1 MAAKRIAWVDYAKG
15 IAIIGVFLMHSA
27 LPVTMSSYIGSFDM
41 MLFFALSGYVF
52 STRRFP
58 TFRQFVWNRVRT
70 LVIPGVL
77 LAVIPFIITE
87 LAGLGTGEF
96 QSYPKYALGFLV
108 NLRSHYGFG
117 ELPWFLSCLFLME
130 IGAYVLVTVAR
141 RIDHIEA
148 VYAVMAGVTLIVG
161 YAYSA
166 LIHKALPWS
175 GDIALALFPFF
186 ILGMI
191 FRRFDTELQDKL
203 LQPVTMLPALAVLG
217 VCGWLNGASE
227 GVINPY
233 LNRYG
238 NFFYYVLAAVAGIWL
253 VLALCH
259 WIESRQ
265 HRGGAVAGVADVI
278 LRYWGR
284 NTLVFYCIN
293 DAIYPRLIP
302 WLLGLLGFDVGSAGT
317 GTQIVCG
324 LLALVINL
332 LVCTPVAELI
342 NRCCPQL
349 LGHGKSTAHSVQGKH
364 SRRNRHRQS

>member
-1 MAAKRIAWVDYAKG
+1 MPSKRIAWVDYAKG

-27 LPVTMSSYIGSFDM
+27 MPVVASSYIGSFDM

-52 STRRFP
+52 STRRYPSFP
-58 TFRQFVWNRVRT
+58 PFVWSRVRT
-70 LVIPGVL
+70 LVIPGVVL
-77 LAVIPFIITE
+77 TVVPFIITE
-87 LAGLGTGEF
+87 LMGLGTGEF
-96 QSYPKYALGFLV
+96 DNYPKYALGFAV

-130 IGAYVLVTVAR
+130 IGAYVLQTVAQ
-141 RIDHIEA
+141 RINRIMTT
-148 VYAVMAGVTLIVG
+148 YAVVAVVTLIGG
-161 YAYSA
+161 YAYSV
-166 LIHKALPWS
+166 LIHKTLPWS

-186 ILGMI
+186 ILGMM
-191 FRRFDTELQDKL
+191 FRRLDAELQNRL
-203 LQPVTMLPALAVLG
+203 LHPVAVLPSLVVLG
-217 VCGWLNGASE
+217 LFGWLNGAST

-238 NFFYYVLAAVAGIWL
+238 NLLYYALAAVAGIWL
-253 VLALCH
+253 VLSICH
-259 WIESRQ
+259 WVEDRYR
-265 HRGGAVAGVADVI
+265 RGGALSGAVDVV

-302 WLLGLLGFDVGSAGT
+302 WLLGLVGLDVTST
-317 GTQIVCG
+317 DDRIQIICA

-332 LVCTPVAELI
+332 VICSPAAELI

-349 LGHGKSTAHSVQGKH
+349 LGHGASPSTRAERHIGRHGKH
-364 SRRNRHRQS
+364 EQS